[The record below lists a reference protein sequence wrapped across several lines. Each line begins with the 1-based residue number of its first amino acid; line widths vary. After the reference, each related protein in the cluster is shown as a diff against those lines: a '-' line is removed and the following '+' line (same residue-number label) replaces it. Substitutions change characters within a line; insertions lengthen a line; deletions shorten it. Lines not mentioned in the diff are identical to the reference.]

1 MERREIWINYDRICN
16 FDWTVNWAAILEC
29 LLCHHCMSIYILCH
43 FCLNWFILCCLKLY
57 QLSLSP
63 YIWLLK
69 AEPFFWRASK
79 QHFLFSSFN
88 SHLQEL
94 LCWASLHFEVS
105 VGINVCLYFYSAP
118 SFAMGFPLLLNCCA
132 FQAFCGVL
140 LDLCARTLFFAHFAN
155 SSHFYRHVLFS
166 YSHILLS
173 LIATLPYRAWHA
185 ILIPLITV
193 KSLCSVILPF
203 KTRGQILSSCKNG
216 HKCCVML
223 YSKSSVR
230 G

>member
-29 LLCHHCMSIYILCH
+29 LLCHHYMSIYILCH
-43 FCLNWFILCCLKLY
+43 FFLNWFILCCLKLY
-57 QLSLSP
+57 QLFLSL

-105 VGINVCLYFYSAP
+105 VGINVCLYFYSAR

-140 LDLCARTLFFAHFAN
+140 LDFCARTLFFAHFAN
-155 SSHFYRHVLFS
+155 SSHFYRRAFFLFS
-166 YSHILLS
+166 YTAQFNSNTSLQSLTRDTDTAHYCQISLQCYFAIQNQGTDTVQLHIW
-173 LIATLPYRAWHA
+173 P
-185 ILIPLITV
+185 
-193 KSLCSVILPF
+193 
-203 KTRGQILSSCKNG
+203 
-216 HKCCVML
+216 
-223 YSKSSVR
+223 
-230 G
+230 

>member
-1 MERREIWINYDRICN
+1 MSFFFSPTKKKWSTALERREIWINYDRICN

-29 LLCHHCMSIYILCH
+29 LLCHHYMSIYILCH

-105 VGINVCLYFYSAP
+105 VGINVGLYFYSAP

-132 FQAFCGVL
+132 FQAFCGVRSICVREQCFL
-140 LDLCARTLFFAHFAN
+140 LILPTVVIFTDMCFF
-155 SSHFYRHVLFS
+155 L
-166 YSHILLS
+166 
-173 LIATLPYRAWHA
+173 
-185 ILIPLITV
+185 ILIY
-193 KSLCSVILPF
+193 CSV
-203 KTRGQILSSCKNG
+203 
-216 HKCCVML
+216 
-223 YSKSSVR
+223 
-230 G
+230 